1 MAELLTP
8 IKIEHMAISS
18 IKQAYSKLRSAANK
32 RLARMEAAGIG
43 NYGSARFAK
52 ISEMST
58 QELYSN
64 LADVSRFMNDPRTTV
79 RGQRR
84 YMSNM
89 IDSFNQQGYYWIDE
103 SNLYDFLDYMDD
115 LRDQYSD
122 KMFDSGDAVDV
133 YNEAQRLNVSSDILK
148 KHFDYFQENLDAMEE
163 IKPIKKRNN
172 KAVSFSDIK
181 RKIERYNER

>member
-8 IKIEHMAISS
+8 IKIEHMALSS
-18 IKQAYSKLRSAANK
+18 IKETYSRLRSAANK
-32 RLARMEAAGIG
+32 RLARLEKAGIG

-52 ISEMST
+52 IKDMST
-58 QELYSN
+58 QQLYSN
-64 LADVSRFMNDPRTTV
+64 LADVSRFMNDARTTV

-89 IDSFNQQGYYWIDE
+89 IDMFNEQGYSWIDE

-122 KMFDSGDAVDV
+122 KMFDSGDAVDI
-133 YNEAQRLNVSSDILK
+133 YNEAQRLGVSSDILK
-148 KHFDYFQENLDAMEE
+148 KHFDYFQDNIDAMEE
-163 IKPIKKRNN
+163 IKPIKKKNN
-172 KAVSFSDIK
+172 KSVTFSDIK
-181 RKIERYNER
+181 RKIERYNEK